1 MQRVREGVG
10 RAKEMNG
17 IKIEINLINK
27 AIEDAERTIKF
38 EDIVGYPEMP
48 RKIIKMY
55 EYISKDLIE
64 QLQKS
69 SSQSNS

>member
-1 MQRVREGVG
+1 MQKVREGVG
-10 RAKEMNG
+10 RAKDMNG

-27 AIEDAERTIKF
+27 AIEDAERTLSF
-38 EDIVGYPEMP
+38 EDIVGYPEKP
-48 RKIIKMY
+48 RKILKMY
-55 EYISKDLIE
+55 EYFSKDLIE